1 MEASRRVCPTGM
13 MREPWI
19 GPSPQLGVLQMP
31 ISRADIKS
39 APGDGNCLFHS
50 LIRSYNEC
58 VKKDPRLKARTNDV
72 AKMLW
77 DGDTSDAWFTSPD
90 DVSLR
95 RLLARAVHENW
106 DEMYANP
113 QFKQYLLSV
122 ARNNTVFDRNLTDSA
137 ADSNAVKAAYYQR
150 MSQGTDEW
158 GGAAEVD
165 AAAEVFGVL
174 IEQWKIDPTNPNDN
188 PPKPATTMGRVAEFT
203 PGITGFHEPIKGWV
217 WHWRILNTCKLVNEM
232 DHRGNMQLREK
243 GHHFE
248 WMTPMMTLN
257 PEDPVVA
264 QSPKEHESVLENAA
278 NTYRTFVGRL
288 SAISPKEMV
297 VKFYRMVS
305 SRPVMDFGAF
315 SEWFLTNFSN
325 IAMGTY
331 VVLAFYAFYKHVQFV
346 QNLPKDEPEQT
357 WWEAFMEAF
366 WSDPTKYWNS
376 DTQDQILWG
385 ELNVF
390 KPPKLKTD
398 AAAFKETDKSLV
410 DSKKWVAPEQRQS
423 DCLYQALVELAF
435 IEKRRNAELKQ
446 RMDKI
451 INELTE
457 GRHSAF
463 GLDTAL
469 LREIVAVYFEQHYE
483 ERYGG
488 AANSFTVHMSNAL
501 GVGSDRHDDL
511 KALYLEYIKR
521 GSGPITDVELDIVSE
536 LFGITINAY
545 FIALDEGEYKLD
557 LDIETIFTPTD
568 GSSLA
573 TWSVFRT
580 QEGGNACYYTNP
592 FEDIAVTVDAL
603 NGGTAPDAAPPALTK
618 AMKSAELLVAQQ
630 PKDVQQAFTQAL
642 QTGGPTLSPQA
653 FMDFMKSFVSDKR
666 VMAMSLL
673 AVLFMAYQVYM
684 SMDTKP
690 GAVAEPDGFDRKALK
705 QWMRDAQIYMP
716 LKFDK
721 QDKAYSGNNRN
732 SVVDE
737 VFAKA
742 EARTLRLAQ

>member
-1 MEASRRVCPTGM
+1 
-13 MREPWI
+13 
-19 GPSPQLGVLQMP
+19 MP

-50 LIRSYNEC
+50 LMSSYTYC
-58 VKKDPRLKARTNDV
+58 VEKDPEIKVKTDDFA
-72 AKMLW
+72 AHLW
-77 DGDTSDAWFTSPD
+77 DGDRSDAWFTTPD

-95 RLLARAVHENW
+95 RLLARYVHESW
-106 DEMYANP
+106 DDMYANP

-122 ARNNTVFDRNLTDSA
+122 ARNNSIKDRNLTDSA
-137 ADSNAVKAAYYQR
+137 ADSDAVKAAYYQR
-150 MSQGTDEW
+150 MSQGKDEW

-165 AAAEVFGVL
+165 AAADVFGVL

-203 PGITGFHEPIKGWV
+203 PTYTGFHEPAKGWV
-217 WHWRILNTCKLVNEM
+217 WHWKILNTCKLVNQM

-248 WMTPMMTLN
+248 WMTPGMTLN
-257 PEDPVVA
+257 PKDTPVV
-264 QSPKEHESVLENAA
+264 QLPENASVSDKA
-278 NTYRTFVGRL
+278 AAKYRTLVERL
-288 SAISPKEMV
+288 KAISPVGAVAKLQQLA
-297 VKFYRMVS
+297 S
-305 SRPVMDFGAF
+305 SGTGMDFDTFKAWFQANFASLAIGAAYF
-315 SEWFLTNFSN
+315 ALIFF
-325 IAMGTY
+325 
-331 VVLAFYAFYKHVQFV
+331 AFYEHLVYLRGLKPDRPLA
-346 QNLPKDEPEQT
+346 
-357 WWEAFMEAF
+357 WWELDHTEKF
-366 WSDPTKYWNS
+366 
-376 DTQDQILWG
+376 LWG
-385 ELNVF
+385 DQLND
-390 KPPKLKTD
+390 KLKID

-463 GLDTAL
+463 GLDPAL

-545 FIALDEGEYKLD
+545 YIALDEGEYKLD

-603 NGGTAPDAAPPALTK
+603 NGGTAPGAAPPALTK

-666 VMAMSLL
+666 AMAMSLL

-684 SMDTKP
+684 STDTKP
-690 GAVAEPDGFDRKALK
+690 GTVAEPDGFDREALK

-721 QDKAYSGNNRN
+721 QDKAYSGNNRS